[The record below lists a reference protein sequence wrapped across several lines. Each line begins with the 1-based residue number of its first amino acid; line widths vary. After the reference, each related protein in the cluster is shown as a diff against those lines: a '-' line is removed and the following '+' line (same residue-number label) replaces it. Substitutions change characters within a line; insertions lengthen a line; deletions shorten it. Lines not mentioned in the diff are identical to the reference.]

1 MSIQFSSALSDITEI
16 NPSFD
21 AGKLRVAYTG
31 KNRNNTFISKEAF
44 ERAVPTMFNVPVVA
58 NYNREDDELGSHDG
72 EWIKDKAGET
82 KYVMVT
88 QPVGVVPES
97 AQWYWEDVSDNGV
110 MHQYFCTEVLLWK
123 RQEAYQK
130 IKDNG
135 ITKHSMEIEVTDGKM
150 LDDYYDIQSFNYT
163 AFCLLGTAE
172 PCFES
177 SALFTFS
184 AEEQEDF
191 KLQYTQMLKELKEL
205 GSGSK
210 EEKEATLLNELLK
223 KYSVTMEDIEFDV
236 EGLSDEELEAKF
248 VEVFDGDD
256 PGDTTGSE
264 TSGSEETGGT
274 STTGSETSGS
284 EETGGTSTTG
294 SETSGSGSES
304 GSGTDTSGSGSGS
317 GSGGGS
323 GSGSTTETTPEEPD
337 YDNLEDGGV
346 GEGQVKKPEEFGLN
360 SQVSEALCGAVRDI
374 EKIEDDW
381 GSYPRYCFCD
391 FDADS
396 QQVYFIDMN
405 DFRLYGCKYA
415 MDGDEVALDT
425 ENIVR
430 KKYEIVDF
438 IEGSGEQV
446 FALADVFNA
455 FKEAYS
461 ADSIDADEFK
471 RLQDFEAQVLSER
484 RETAEQ
490 ELFAE
495 FENQLKDNDE
505 FTALKEHAGEY
516 SLDTLKE
523 KLFALVG
530 KMQFSATVENKPM
543 PGIVFE
549 EKPKNSSMRKLFA
562 WKDKE

>member
-1 MSIQFSSALSDITEI
+1 MTIQFSSALSDIIEV

-58 NYNREDDELGSHDG
+58 NYMREINEIGSHDG
-72 EWIKDKAGET
+72 EWVKDEDGNVE
-82 KYVMVT
+82 YVNVT

-97 AQWYWEDVSDNGV
+97 AHWFWEEVSDNGV

-150 LDDYYDIQSFNYT
+150 LDDYYSIDQFNYT

-184 AEEQEDF
+184 DEEQENF
-191 KLQYTQMLKELKEL
+191 KLQYTQMLRELKEL
-205 GSGSK
+205 GSCSK

-248 VEVFDGDD
+248 VEAFESSDD
-256 PGDTTGSE
+256 EHAQDPE
-264 TSGSEETGGT
+264 P
-274 STTGSETSGS
+274 
-284 EETGGTSTTG
+284 
-294 SETSGSGSES
+294 
-304 GSGTDTSGSGSGS
+304 
-317 GSGGGS
+317 
-323 GSGSTTETTPEEPD
+323 TPETFADDDQTDDEDDDADKDEGDNNSDPAEPD
-337 YDNLEDGGV
+337 YDNEEDGGV
-346 GEGQVKKPEEFGLN
+346 GETPQKKPEEFELN
-360 SQVSEALCGAVRDI
+360 SMIGEALCGAVHDI
-374 EKIEDDW
+374 EMLEDDW
-381 GSYPRYCFCD
+381 GLYPRYCFCD
-391 FDADS
+391 FDVEA
-396 QQVYFIDMN
+396 QEVYFMDLT
-405 DFRLYGCKYA
+405 DYHLYGCKYA
-415 MDGDEVALDT
+415 MDGDDIVLDT
-425 ENIVR
+425 ENIAR
-430 KKYEIVDF
+430 KKYQIVDYV
-438 IEGSGEQV
+438 EGGGDQK
-446 FALADVFNA
+446 FALDAIFDVF
-455 FKEAYS
+455 KTAYGN
-461 ADSIDADEFK
+461 DHIDADEFK
-471 RLQDFEAQVLSER
+471 RLQDFEADVLQEM
-484 RETAEQ
+484 REAAET

-495 FENQLKDNDE
+495 FEDQLKENDE
-505 FTALKEHAGEY
+505 FTALKESASEY
-516 SLDTLKE
+516 SLDVLKE

-530 KMQFSATVENKPM
+530 KMQFSVKVENKPA
-543 PGIVFE
+543 PGIVFHDE
-549 EKPKNSSMRKLFA
+549 PKNSSMRKLFA